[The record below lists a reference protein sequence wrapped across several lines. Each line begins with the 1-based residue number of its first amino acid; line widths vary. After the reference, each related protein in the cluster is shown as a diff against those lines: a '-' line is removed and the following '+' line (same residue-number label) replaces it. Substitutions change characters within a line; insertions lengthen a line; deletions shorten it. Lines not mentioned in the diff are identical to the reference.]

1 MKKGSSLLVL
11 VPRCDHTNGINF
23 ILFYCLF
30 VVGIADC
37 GMMGNLVP
45 SLPQFARPLF

>member
-1 MKKGSSLLVL
+1 MALTS
-11 VPRCDHTNGINF
+11 F
-23 ILFYCLF
+23 FF
-30 VVGIADC
+30 VAIAEC